1 MPRHNFAIYY
11 IAPKVVF
18 LRPEKVRL
26 IEEKLIIIG
35 ISRKILSIKVL
46 FVWGRFLKKYYKWVE
61 TSHKSC
67 SK

>member
-1 MPRHNFAIYY
+1 MPRHNFAINY

-26 IEEKLIIIG
+26 IEEKLIIIFG

-46 FVWGRFLKKYYKWVE
+46 FVWGRLLKKYYK
-61 TSHKSC
+61 
-67 SK
+67 